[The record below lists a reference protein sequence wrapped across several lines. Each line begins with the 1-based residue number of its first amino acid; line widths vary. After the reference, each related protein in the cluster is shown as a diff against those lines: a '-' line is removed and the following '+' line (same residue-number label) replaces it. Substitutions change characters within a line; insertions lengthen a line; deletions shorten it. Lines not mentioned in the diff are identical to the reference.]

1 MKLKVAC
8 FISRRHTES
17 LACAPRSPGLAAK
30 KCFKLNNNLPQELE
44 LHFVL
49 DLVLV
54 PQVVLASHLLD
65 QLLGHQHA
73 VLALGG
79 LHCGVRVEHLGA
91 ILFKGINEFSRPN
104 A

>member
-1 MKLKVAC
+1 M
-8 FISRRHTES
+8 
-17 LACAPRSPGLAAK
+17 
-30 KCFKLNNNLPQELE
+30 PQELK
-44 LHFVL
+44 LHFAL

-79 LHCGVRVEHLGA
+79 HHCGVGVEHLGA
-91 ILFKGINEFSRPN
+91 MYFIQGN
-104 A
+104 

>member
-1 MKLKVAC
+1 MFA
-8 FISRRHTES
+8 
-17 LACAPRSPGLAAK
+17 LAAK

-44 LHFVL
+44 LHFAL

-79 LHCGVRVEHLGA
+79 PLLLGA
-91 ILFKGINEFSRPN
+91 IVLIGMKYEL
-104 A
+104 